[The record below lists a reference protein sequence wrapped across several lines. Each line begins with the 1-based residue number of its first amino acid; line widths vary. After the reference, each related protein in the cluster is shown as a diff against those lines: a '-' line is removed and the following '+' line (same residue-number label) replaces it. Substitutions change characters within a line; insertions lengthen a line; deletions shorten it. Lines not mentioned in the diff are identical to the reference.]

1 MLKESKTKSKVQI
14 KQKKKTEAK
23 IINIQYRSNGSNET
37 QETQEESQASH
48 TKKRQG
54 MHREQRPKYTDTLI
68 RG

>member
-37 QETQEESQASH
+37 QEESQASH